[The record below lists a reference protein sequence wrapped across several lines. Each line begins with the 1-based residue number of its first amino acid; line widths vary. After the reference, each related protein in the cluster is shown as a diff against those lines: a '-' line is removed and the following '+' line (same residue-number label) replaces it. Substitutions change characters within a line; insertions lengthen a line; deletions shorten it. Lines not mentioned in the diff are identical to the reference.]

1 MPVADAVYV
10 DGPLKRKACSESA
23 LYARIARHKLRESPE
38 VVGSKRKSPSE
49 SPVLDINNAVA
60 GKSAAIECLPGW
72 IDKAL
77 LANVSQRPQPRQGS
91 MGDGGGWSTK
101 GGHNTA

>member
-1 MPVADAVYV
+1 MHLKIILILIVLTNSFFEAYVYKVPVADAVYV

-60 GKSAAIECLPGW
+60 GKSAALCMWQIVGY
-72 IDKAL
+72 
-77 LANVSQRPQPRQGS
+77 
-91 MGDGGGWSTK
+91 
-101 GGHNTA
+101 